1 MRNRH
6 KEVCPVIIHLAFHIS
21 LFPSGVRVTE
31 PDTEVVMGTKT
42 GKKFCF
48 VDHITDP
55 ASNTSSIIK
64 DKQWR
69 WRYPSN
75 ELKDINQPLTDA
87 LSRFTAKYLT
97 VSIVAVRE

>member
-48 VDHITDP
+48 VDPGP
-55 ASNTSSIIK
+55 AQVDFGEADFYESGKLIRK
-64 DKQWR
+64 
-69 WRYPSN
+69 
-75 ELKDINQPLTDA
+75 
-87 LSRFTAKYLT
+87 KYLT
-97 VSIVAVRE
+97 

>member
-21 LFPSGVRVTE
+21 LFPSRIRVAE

-42 GKKFCF
+42 GKEFCF
-48 VDHITDP
+48 VDRITDP
-55 ASNTSSIIK
+55 VSNTSSIIK
-64 DKQWR
+64 DQY
-69 WRYPSN
+69 WRYTSN
-75 ELKDINQPLTDA
+75 ELKDINQPLADA
-87 LSRFTAKYLT
+87 FSRFTAEYLT

>member
-48 VDHITDP
+48 VNRITDP

-64 DKQWR
+64 DQQWR
-69 WRYPSN
+69 YTSN
-75 ELKDINQPLTDA
+75 ELKNINQPLTDA
-87 LSRFTAKYLT
+87 LSRFTAEYLT